1 MRIAAVIQKELF
13 AMEMVP
19 HTHSA
24 LKTNDD
30 FGPAAGVL
38 SKHLGSRR
46 KATSE
51 EAQTLIEQ

>member
-1 MRIAAVIQKELF
+1 
-13 AMEMVP
+13 MEMVP